1 MLTFKQFIRE
11 APTLDATSSELDDNE
26 IKPPGKYDRQ
36 ESVGHTGNHN
46 ICARSW
52 KGEDESE
59 RFPAHHYLAVNDKD
73 DKVHMSVRGGNT
85 EDGYFIANDT
95 RKHPY
100 STISAPDFYEE
111 ILRSDDA
118 PKGIQSG
125 GSHTA
130 GGESIW
136 ERLHK
141 DPRFVVT
148 HHDSETGEK
157 IKLHTGGDFR
167 KNYNKKRP
175 THFRARLRK

>member
-1 MLTFKQFIRE
+1 MLSFKQYIIE
-11 APTLDATSSELDDNE
+11 MPTRDATSSELDDNS
-26 IKPPGKYDRQ
+26 IKAPGKYDR
-36 ESVGHTGNHN
+36 EYSVGHTGNYD
-46 ICARSW
+46 IRARSW
-52 KGEDESE
+52 KSDTEKH
-59 RFPAHHYLAVNDKD
+59 PPYHYMAVNDEGIT
-73 DKVHMSVRGGNT
+73 HMSSRGGTT

-95 RKHPY
+95 RKHPD

-111 ILRSDDA
+111 ILRSDNA

-148 HHDSETGEK
+148 HHDSETDKK
-157 IKLHTGGDFR
+157 IKLHTGDDFH
-167 KNYNKKRP
+167 KNYDQERP